1 MHLNTNILH
10 THEILKSALTG
21 TCVFSLELK
30 VSYFNM
36 IQQDCPLKYDPYV
49 TTGEKF
55 LFIIMQWPHLFLTLV
70 ESVKE
75 VIAMNDG
82 VRDAVTEAS
91 S

>member
-1 MHLNTNILH
+1 M
-10 THEILKSALTG
+10 
-21 TCVFSLELK
+21 
-30 VSYFNM
+30 SYFNM
-36 IQQDCPLKYDPYV
+36 IQQDCPLKHDPYV

-82 VRDAVTEAS
+82 VRDAVTVAS